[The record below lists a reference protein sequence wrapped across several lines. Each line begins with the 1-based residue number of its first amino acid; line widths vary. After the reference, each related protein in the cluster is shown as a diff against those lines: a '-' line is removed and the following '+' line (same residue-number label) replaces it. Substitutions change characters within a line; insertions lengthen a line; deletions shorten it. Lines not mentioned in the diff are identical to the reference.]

1 MEGVCF
7 IDINEDSLA
16 FAILTLKGM
25 LAIYR
30 VKNTGES
37 GVTMIDSCYLD
48 WSTSIQ
54 DVIRQRVAASNSA
67 LIQEESGNQSIAKI
81 TVKSI
86 KLVSEGCV
94 LLFLSDNTVFEYEQ
108 KIKLWR

>member
-48 WSTSIQ
+48 WSTSI
-54 DVIRQRVAASNSA
+54 
-67 LIQEESGNQSIAKI
+67 
-81 TVKSI
+81 
-86 KLVSEGCV
+86 
-94 LLFLSDNTVFEYEQ
+94 
-108 KIKLWR
+108 